1 MNAEAAI
8 PLALAVR
15 PTGDVR
21 LDPHPAEI
29 VAGPVARAFLA
40 DLELGPAYALLQ
52 LAARHPGEPLPPS
65 LGFFRDLGAL
75 YLSAVCRQR
84 SPVPPADELE
94 RRAASAPP
102 IAGGE
107 YLTAAVLH
115 DLWRD
120 LDRALEADLEGDDLA
135 GWLGERNPAWNVVG
149 RIVFHL
155 AENKADSER
164 PFAFLATYT
173 TRLSKKAEAQ
183 HRPLAL
189 ALRDFAGDKAALL
202 ALLLPVQRAAQ
213 RSGLVK
219 DLVGDGRV
227 YGTLAWSADEAH
239 RFLLEVPALEEAGI
253 VVRVPD
259 WWKKR
264 SRVSVEVT
272 VGDKP
277 PTELGLEALVDFDV
291 RLAMDGAPLNAVEWR
306 KLRES
311 QGNLVLVRGRWVE
324 LDREKLESV
333 LAHWEAAAEGELSLR
348 EAMRLLAGAP
358 EDGPPPPD
366 VAQWSKVSA
375 GPWLRKALDELRSP
389 DGAFQARG
397 LQGELRPY
405 QEIGARWLSFAA
417 GLQLGVCLADDMGL
431 GKTIQVLAF
440 LLARKRQAPSLLV
453 APASLL
459 GNWAAEIARFA
470 PGLRVHVAHAS
481 GHGVEVDPAGF
492 DLVIVTYAGVSRLDW
507 TLSTEWDAVIVD
519 EAQAIK
525 NPTARQTRAVKGL
538 KSRVRIALTG
548 TPVEN
553 RPLDLWSIF
562 DFLNPGLLGS
572 AKSFGRFVKGLD
584 GRGYGPLRELIRPYL
599 LRRLKTDKAIIRD
612 LPEKTEV
619 TAFCGL
625 SRQQAALYQ
634 QAIDDLKRTLATVA
648 GIERR
653 GAVLA
658 SLMRLK
664 QICNHPSHWLRDG
677 AFEPAA
683 SGKFGRLTAIAE
695 EIASRQEK
703 ALVFTQFR
711 EMTEPLAEHLAG
723 VFGASGLVLHGD
735 TPVKQRQKLVDEF
748 QAGPAPF
755 FVLSTKAGGTGLN
768 LTAASHVIHF
778 DRWWN
783 PAVEDQATDRAFRIG
798 QCKNVLVHKFVCRGT
813 VEEKID
819 EVLHKK
825 KAVAGELLEGSA
837 EARLTEMSD
846 ADLLKTVALDLAS
859 ALEE

>member
-1 MNAEAAI
+1 MNAEAAV
-8 PLALAVR
+8 PLALAVA
-15 PTGDVR
+15 PSGEVH
-21 LDPHPAEI
+21 LDAHPAEI
-29 VAGPVARAFLA
+29 VPGPIASGLLGDF
-40 DLELGPAYALLQ
+40 ELGPAWALLQ

-75 YLSAVCRQR
+75 YLSALCRQK
-84 SPVPPADELE
+84 SPPPPLKELE
-94 RRAASAPP
+94 RRAAAAPP
-102 IAGGE
+102 MSGAE
-107 YLTAAVLH
+107 YLTAGVLET
-115 DLWRD
+115 LWRG
-120 LDRALEADLEGDDLA
+120 LDRALEEDLGGGDLA
-135 GWLGERNPAWNVVG
+135 AWLEERNRAWNVVG

-155 AENKADSER
+155 AENKADVER

-173 TRLSKKAEAQ
+173 TRLSKKAEPQ
-183 HRPLAL
+183 HRPLGL
-189 ALRDFAGDKAALL
+189 ALRDFAGDKPALL

-213 RSGLVK
+213 KSRLIEEWV
-219 DLVGDGRV
+219 DDGRV
-227 YGTLAWSADEAH
+227 YGTLALRAEEAH
-239 RFLLEVPALEEAGI
+239 RFLLEVPALEEAGV

-277 PTELGLEALVDFDV
+277 PTGLGLEALVDFDV
-291 RLAMDGAPLNAVEWR
+291 RLAMDGEPLSEAEWR
-306 KLRES
+306 KLRQA
-311 QGNLVLVRGRWVE
+311 QGGLVLVRGRWVE
-324 LDREKLESV
+324 LDKEKLESV
-333 LAHWEAAAEGELSLR
+333 LRHWEAASEGQLSLR

-358 EDGPPPPD
+358 EEGPPPPD
-366 VAQWSKVSA
+366 VAEWSKVSA
-375 GPWLRKALDELRSP
+375 GPWLRKALDGMRSP
-389 DGAFQARG
+389 DGAFYVRG
-397 LQGELRPY
+397 LHGELRAY
-405 QEIGARWLSFAA
+405 QETGARWLAFAA
-417 GLQLGVCLADDMGL
+417 GLELGVCLADDMGL

-440 LLARKRQAPSLLV
+440 LLARKRQGPSLLV

-481 GHGVEVDPAGF
+481 AHGVEVDPAAF
-492 DLVIVTYAGVSRLDW
+492 DLVIVTYAGLSRLEW
-507 TLSTEWDAVIVD
+507 PLSTAWDAVVVD

-525 NPTARQTRAVKGL
+525 NPSARQTRAVKGL
-538 KSRVRIALTG
+538 QSRVRIALTG

-572 AKSFGRFVKGLD
+572 AKSFGKFVKGLD

-625 SRQQAALYQ
+625 SRQQATLYQ
-634 QAIDDLKRTLATVA
+634 QAIEDLKKTLATVA

-677 AFEPAA
+677 VFDPAA

-711 EMTEPLAEHLAG
+711 EMTGPLAGHLQAA
-723 VFGASGLVLHGD
+723 FGAPGLVLHGD
-735 TPVKQRQKLVDEF
+735 TPVQQRQKLVDDF
-748 QAGPAPF
+748 QRGAAPF

-798 QCKNVLVHKFVCRGT
+798 QKRNVLVHKFVCRGT

-819 EVLHKK
+819 QVLQKK

-846 ADLLKTVALDLAS
+846 AELLRTISLDLSS